1 MVVAAAAGVAGAGC
15 DCVVVLDAGAGFSSC
30 CLGVSCFFSVGVDAD
45 VLDPA
50 ADAVALGL
58 KMIMLACVY

>member
-1 MVVAAAAGVAGAGC
+1 MVAAAAAAAGAGADC
-15 DCVVVLDAGAGFSSC
+15 DCVVVDAGAGFSSC

-50 ADAVALGL
+50 ADDVVLGL
-58 KMIMLACVY
+58 K